1 MITAFL
7 VLAILLSTLLTIS
20 VVCWVFDQGFW
31 CWLLIGNDAIKLSV
45 RVLFGLIAV
54 LCEINSD

>member
-1 MITAFL
+1 MLTAFL
-7 VLAILLSTLLTIS
+7 VLAIVALTLLTVS
-20 VVCWVFDQGFW
+20 VVCWALDQGFW

-45 RVLFGLIAV
+45 RLLFGAIAA